1 MSHFL
6 TYKEEMK
13 RLEKLLAEV
22 STDEESV
29 NEENEEI
36 VDEEYFSDHQS
47 HSEEEVD
54 SSIESDCCEPW
65 EYYLRR
71 DSLTEWNKK
80 ESRKNMG
87 KLAHNIIIKLP
98 INDNCGVYEHLYL
111 VYCC

>member
-1 MSHFL
+1 MSYFL

-22 STDEESV
+22 STDEE
-29 NEENEEI
+29 N
-36 VDEEYFSDHQS
+36 EEYFSDHQS